1 MNILYINHYAGGPAY
16 GMEYRPY
23 YLSREWVNHGHN
35 VLMLAASYSH
45 IRANQPKVT
54 NKMLNESSDGIHFRW
69 YRTPEYSGNGLGRVR
84 NMLSFIWSL
93 YRDKKDI
100 VGDFKPDVVIASSTY
115 PMDIWPARSIA
126 KKTGAKLIFEVHDLW
141 PLSPIELGGMSR
153 WHPFI
158 LWTQLSENYAYRH
171 ADKVVSMLPKTKQ
184 HMIEH
189 GMRPEKFYHIPN
201 GIDLAEWDC
210 ESVLPVEVAEQIKEI
225 RKKGSAV
232 VGYAGTY
239 GLANALD
246 ALLDAAK
253 KLAGHTD
260 VIFVGTG
267 PEHARLSKRI
277 KDEGITNL
285 FILPAIP
292 KSSIPA
298 FLDAI
303 DIAYIGLLP
312 EPLFRFGISPNKLMD
327 YMMSAKPIVM
337 AISAGNDPVT
347 DAGCGVTV
355 EPNNSEE
362 IANAITSIA
371 KKSIDERNEMGENG
385 RQYILENHTYNILAN
400 NFMKIME

>member
-1 MNILYINHYAGGPAY
+1 VNILYINHYAGGPAY

-54 NKMLNESSDGIHFRW
+54 NKILNESSDGIHFRW
-69 YRTPEYSGNGLGRVR
+69 YRTPEYSGNGLDRVR

-100 VGDFKPDVVIASSTY
+100 VGDFNPDVVIASSTY

-126 KKTGAKLIFEVHDLW
+126 KKAGAKLIFEVHDLW

-158 LWTQLSENYAYRH
+158 LWTQLAENYAYRH

-189 GMRPEKFYHIPN
+189 KMRPEKFYHIPN
-201 GIDLAEWDC
+201 GIDLADWSSQ
-210 ESVLPVEVAEQIKEI
+210 SVLPDEVDKQIKEI
-225 RKKGSAV
+225 AQKGNTI

-253 KLAGHTD
+253 KLSGQAE
-260 VIFVGTG
+260 IILVGTG
-267 PEHARLSKRI
+267 PEHERLQKKIR
-277 KDEGITNL
+277 DEDITNVTM
-285 FILPAIP
+285 LPAIP

-298 FLDAI
+298 FLASI

-327 YMMSAKPIVM
+327 YMMSAKPVIM

-347 DAGCGVTV
+347 DAGCGITV
-355 EPNNSEE
+355 EPNNSDE
-362 IANAITSIA
+362 IANAIISIGS
-371 KKSIDERNEMGENG
+371 KSIDEKYKMGENG
-385 RQYILENHTYNILAN
+385 RKYILANHTYNTLAN
-400 NFMKIME
+400 NFIKLME

>member
-54 NKMLNESSDGIHFRW
+54 NKILNESSDGIHFRW
-69 YRTPEYSGNGLGRVR
+69 YRTPEYSGNGLDRVR

-100 VGDFKPDVVIASSTY
+100 VGDFNPDVVIASSTY

-126 KKTGAKLIFEVHDLW
+126 KKAGAKLIFEVHDLW

-158 LWTQLSENYAYRH
+158 LWTQLAENYAYRH

-189 GMRPEKFYHIPN
+189 KMRPEKFYHIPN
-201 GIDLAEWDC
+201 GIDLADWSSQ
-210 ESVLPVEVAEQIKEI
+210 SVLPDEVDKQIKEI
-225 RKKGSAV
+225 AQKGNTI

-253 KLAGHTD
+253 KLSGQAE
-260 VIFVGTG
+260 IILVGTG
-267 PEHARLSKRI
+267 PEHERLQKKIR
-277 KDEGITNL
+277 DEDITNVTM
-285 FILPAIP
+285 LPAIP

-298 FLDAI
+298 FLASI

-327 YMMSAKPIVM
+327 YMMSAKPVIM

-347 DAGCGVTV
+347 DAGCGITV
-355 EPNNSEE
+355 EPNNSDE
-362 IANAITSIA
+362 IANAIISIGS
-371 KKSIDERNEMGENG
+371 KSIDEKYKMGENG
-385 RQYILENHTYNILAN
+385 RKYILANHTYNTLAN
-400 NFMKIME
+400 NFIKLME